1 MRGVLCEESKA
12 HNKRAFKYF
21 KVRKAGEGMESQ
33 GTRYT
38 RDEKGLTDR
47 LGRLCAG
54 EMAQRP
60 PSQRAF
66 HAEVEWTRRNL
77 HDGSDS

>member
-21 KVRKAGEGMESQ
+21 KVRKASQGVESQ

-47 LGRLCAG
+47 LGQLCARG
-54 EMAQRP
+54 
-60 PSQRAF
+60 
-66 HAEVEWTRRNL
+66 
-77 HDGSDS
+77 DGPESSLPKGLPC